1 MITRKYAMHLC
12 FTWFFK
18 RAPMIIV
25 LLIIGLYPFSAHSL
39 DILLGTGDAGTFSHF
54 TGRTICRI
62 INSHADDLNCKAIPA
77 PDDMHNLT
85 NLQGGA
91 LDIGLVDSRMLY
103 DAINKTGYFAFLDIS
118 YDNLRTLIPLYN
130 VPVSLVVRRNAE
142 INSLQKLKGKRIN
155 AGAPMSLENLTVDTI
170 MKAKNWSKA
179 DFSLV
184 QELPASQS
192 QDTMAFCYGTVQA
205 MVHIGVHPDPYLQQ
219 LLERCKADL
228 ADMDDNDIEKLIN
241 DHPAFSKISIA
252 ANMYPSYPQSVT
264 TFGTQMTLVASE
276 DLDEQTVYK
285 IIDTLAS
292 NRKRLQRAHPAL
304 SSFTEDAAQQNDA
317 RIQPHPGATKYFSEH
332 GLQFIK

>member
-1 MITRKYAMHLC
+1 MITRKYVKHRC
-12 FTWFFK
+12 VTRFFK
-18 RAPMIIV
+18 GAPMIIV
-25 LLIIGLYPFSAHSL
+25 LFIIGLCPLSADAL
-39 DILLGTGDAGTFSHF
+39 DILLGTGKVGTFSHF
-54 TGRTICRI
+54 TGRTICRM
-62 INSHADDLNCKAIPA
+62 INSHADDLNCKAVPA

-85 NLQGGA
+85 NLRGGA

-118 YDNLRTLIPLYN
+118 YDNLRTLIPLYDI
-130 VPVSLVVRRNAE
+130 PVSLVVRRNAE
-142 INSLQKLKGKRIN
+142 INSLQELKGKRIN
-155 AGAPMSLENLTVDTI
+155 AGAPISLENLAVDTI

-179 DFSLV
+179 DFSLL

-252 ANMYPSYPQSVT
+252 ANIYPSYPKSVR
-264 TFGTQMTLVASE
+264 TFGTRMTLVAPK

-285 IIDTLAS
+285 IMDAIDS
-292 NRKRLQRAHPAL
+292 KRKRLQSAHPAL
-304 SSFTEDAAQQNDA
+304 SSFTVQSTGKNDTG
-317 RIQPHPGATKYFSEH
+317 IQPHPGAAKYFSEH
-332 GLQFIK
+332 GLK